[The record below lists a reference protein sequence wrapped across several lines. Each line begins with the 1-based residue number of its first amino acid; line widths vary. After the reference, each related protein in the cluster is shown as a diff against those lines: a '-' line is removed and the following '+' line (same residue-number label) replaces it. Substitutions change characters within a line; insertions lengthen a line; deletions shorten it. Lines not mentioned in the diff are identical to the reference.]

1 MGRALELLNKMRK
14 NKSFDDY
21 IEHVR
26 EIPEKDAEYSEEELN
41 LPECIQNYLNDKY
54 IKPYTHQYETLIHA
68 RNGKNVLITTST
80 ASGKSLCFN
89 LPVFEKLA
97 NDSSATALY
106 IYPTKALSNDQLT
119 TLKSMDYEMGLKIY
133 PDRYD
138 GDTNQDL
145 KAEIKATSRLVVTNP
160 YMLHWVLP
168 HHKGWTR
175 FFENLKYVII
185 DEAHMYRGVF
195 GSHVSFLIRRLRRI
209 CENYGSNPQFVMS
222 TATLANPEEFSQK
235 LTGLDFEI
243 VENDGSQKSK
253 KYFVLYNT
261 MKQENSEESWNKAA
275 VRLFKASMLSKLQTI
290 GFTRTRRMTELLTVW
305 VKEDLDPTL
314 QNKVSAY
321 RSGYS
326 TKNRI
331 EIENRLKRG
340 ELWGI
345 FSTNALE
352 VGIDIGSLDSVLM
365 YGYPGTLMSLWQQA
379 GRAGRS
385 GSDSIVTLFANS
397 DALDQYLVKHPEMIF
412 EKTPENA
419 VVDLNNYHILEKQ
432 LECAAYEL
440 ELTPNGKDSD
450 FFNGIEKRILRME
463 ENGRLKKQNEGYVS
477 TTKNPALKVNMNV
490 VSSEIFKVIDEN
502 GRKIEEID
510 KWHVYCEAHKG
521 AILINQGEKYL
532 IKDIDLEN
540 KKCIAKKVK
549 YDYHTDAY
557 ATTDIKIEKEL
568 NSRNYGEF
576 TFHFGEVNVI
586 TNYFEFAEKKYGT
599 VLTRKPLDLPPLTFK
614 TTAMWITFPPR
625 FMKSVTEGD
634 KSDIGGLHGAEHA
647 MINIFPLHVMCDRSD
662 IGGVSDLKHQDTKR
676 PTIFIYDGMEGGIG
690 LSEKAFTLPKKI
702 VKTAYELV
710 RDCGCES
717 GCPACIYS
725 PKCGNSNQELDKVS
739 TLRILEGLN
748 KKLEF
753 ELDWWLDEK

>member
-1 MGRALELLNKMRK
+1 MQH
-14 NKSFDDY
+14 NKSFSDY

-26 EIPEKDAEYSEEELN
+26 EIPEKDPEYSEEELN
-41 LPECIQNYLNDKY
+41 LPECIQNYLDNKG
-54 IKPYTHQYETLIHA
+54 IKPYTHQYETLKHA

-89 LPVFEKLA
+89 LPVFEKLV
-97 NDSSATALY
+97 NNSSATALY

-119 TLKSMDYEMGLKIY
+119 TLKSMESEMGLEIH
-133 PDRYD
+133 PDKYD
-138 GDTNQDL
+138 GDTN
-145 KAEIKATSRLVVTNP
+145 KAIRPEIKRKSRLIATNP
-160 YMLHWVLP
+160 YMLHRILP
-168 HHKGWTR
+168 HHDHGWAR
-175 FFENLKYVII
+175 FFRNLKYVII

-209 CENYGSNPQFVMS
+209 CKFYKSNPQFIMS
-222 TATLANPEEFSQK
+222 TATLANPEEFSKK

-253 KYFVLYNT
+253 KYFILYNL

-275 VRLFKASMLSKLQTI
+275 VRLFNANMLSELQTLA
-290 GFTRTRRMTELLTVW
+290 FTRTRRMAELLSVY
-305 VKEDLDPTL
+305 VKAELDPML

-340 ELWGI
+340 ELWGT

-352 VGIDIGSLDSVLM
+352 VGIDIGSLDSVIM

-379 GRAGRS
+379 GRAGRA
-385 GSDSIVTLFANS
+385 GSDSIVTLFANA

-419 VVDLNNYHILEKQ
+419 VIDLNNPYILEKQ
-432 LECAAYEL
+432 LLCAAYEL
-440 ELTPNGKDSD
+440 YLTPDGNDLEFCTDIKKHIS
-450 FFNGIEKRILRME
+450 NLEEKGL
-463 ENGRLKKQNEGYVS
+463 LDKQNGGYLS
-477 TTKNPALKVNMNV
+477 TVKNPALNVNINFI
-490 VSSEIFKVIDEN
+490 SSNNFKVKDEN
-502 GRKIEEID
+502 GKLIEEID
-510 KWHVYCEAHKG
+510 MWRVFSEAHPG
-521 AILINQGEKYL
+521 AILINQSVKYL
-532 IKDIDLEN
+532 IESMDYKNRIC
-540 KKCIAKKVK
+540 KARKVK

-557 ATTDIKIEKEL
+557 ALTDIKIEKEID
-568 NSRNYGEF
+568 SRNYGEF
-576 TFHFGEVNVI
+576 TFHFGEVLVI
-586 TNYFEFAEKKYGT
+586 TEYFEFAEKKYGNI
-599 VLTRKPLDLPPLTFK
+599 LNRKPLVLPPLKFK

-625 FMKSVTEGD
+625 FMKAVTEGD

-662 IGGVSDLKHQDTKR
+662 IGGVSVLKHQDTKR
-676 PTIFIYDGMEGGIG
+676 STIFIYDGMEGGIG

-710 RDCGCES
+710 RDCNCET

-753 ELDWWLDEK
+753 ELDWWLDEKEK